1 MIFVLSTVS
10 ISMCSWIS
18 FEAYLDDPSVTGKP
32 RIQLQLGMK
41 SSKRTRYETFKIGE
55 SFIQKIACN
64 YFSNRFWIL
73 RGSYHLI
80 CPNIISKWHQMTMIC
95 GSSTKS
101 TPTSKWLGR
110 RVYGEVVRINPTS
123 RADYWQRCKSWISID
138 EGWAVD
144 EGLSAQQLWC
154 DYPTHRIHV

>member
-64 YFSNRFWIL
+64 YFSNRF
-73 RGSYHLI
+73 
-80 CPNIISKWHQMTMIC
+80 
-95 GSSTKS
+95 
-101 TPTSKWLGR
+101 
-110 RVYGEVVRINPTS
+110 
-123 RADYWQRCKSWISID
+123 
-138 EGWAVD
+138 
-144 EGLSAQQLWC
+144 
-154 DYPTHRIHV
+154 